1 MLSVIFVIWQ
11 VKDCIGKIIQTPTGT
26 FQTFGR
32 DVDNTS
38 YSVTVCYPYYNAKV
52 KIPKISV
59 KDENN
64 KWHYI
69 CKSKYCI
76 SEKFVYKYKDY
87 NGTES
92 CGTFPINGKQIR
104 IETSKKS
111 YVHSSAIRLLL
122 YIHETGSSHS
132 MVRLGIP
139 KAAFMVQ
146 TNMLLKNDIF
156 KQMPTKDCTET
167 DSETYD
173 SCINNFLKEKMNK
186 SVGCILENTW

>member
-11 VKDCIGKIIQTPTGT
+11 VKECIGKIIQTPTGT

-38 YSVTVCYPYYNAKV
+38 YSVTVCYPDYLAKV
-52 KIPKISV
+52 KIPRISV

-69 CKSKYCI
+69 CKSEIWNCI
-76 SEKFVYKYKDY
+76 SEKFVYKHKE
-87 NGTES
+87 NNNTEA

-104 IETSKKS
+104 IEPSNKV
-111 YVHSSAIRLLL
+111 YRNIII
-122 YIHETGSSHS
+122 YIHETGSFHS
-132 MVRLGIP
+132 MFRLGIP

-186 SVGCILENTW
+186 SVGCILKNTW